1 MLGMKFFAS
10 YFSVFILMLSFQ
22 LHIIDLVSS
31 GKFQHFQAVLDLY
44 IKESFSATLAY
55 Q

>member
-1 MLGMKFFAS
+1 MKSLLLLFLGVHVDAF
-10 YFSVFILMLSFQ
+10 LQ